1 MREEIKKIVKNYK
14 KIVPFLF
21 QLGKGKAIF
30 IWVSVAITA
39 VIPTISTIL
48 MQYMI
53 NYIQMENQ
61 EFKAILALFIL
72 YILCDI
78 FLSVI
83 AIWSNYVSMIL
94 QQRLNVE
101 IEIKIIE
108 KIKKLGLQDFETS
121 ESYNKLQRAKAQTGT
136 QVFNYF
142 SHITGIVKAVVL
154 VLGAVYILLSWS
166 VWPIIVVSTISVI
179 NMVLLLKLN
188 RYQYEVLRKRT
199 GEEREKWYYQYVLT
213 NDIAFKEIKTYGLH
227 LFFEN
232 KFLKIAQKFLQQDKE
247 IAKKNAYI
255 GEIKTFL
262 EQSTNIIVLGKIF
275 WDTYCRKMLIGS
287 TIAYIKAITNIKSN
301 VNNLFMEIASIYKE
315 SLYIS
320 QLFEFLEMETAEKN
334 SGKQKIGTIEEVK
347 ICHLNYKYKNST
359 SYVLKDINMEIR
371 RGEKLVIVG
380 KNGSGK
386 STLVKIIAGFYEDYE
401 GDIFINGINF
411 HEIDKESYRKC
422 LGILFQDYNKY
433 ELTVKENIGV
443 GSLEKINEKEDIID
457 ALKKANAPRELIK
470 NIDQQIGCW
479 FKNGR
484 QLSGGEWLRVAI
496 GRSFFRNAELYIL
509 DEPNAALDPIGES
522 NIVSSIQK
530 VLESKSC
537 IVITHHLNNIERITG
552 EVLVMDGGHILDKG
566 MHKELMESC
575 ELYKEMYQKS
585 INLK

>member
-1 MREEIKKIVKNYK
+1 MREEIKKILENYK

-21 QLGKGKAIF
+21 QLGKGKVIF
-30 IWVSVAITA
+30 IWGSVAITA

-53 NYIQMENQ
+53 NYIQMENR
-61 EFKAILALFIL
+61 EFKQILVLFIL

-101 IEIKIIE
+101 IDIKIIG

-121 ESYNKLQRAKAQTGT
+121 ESYNRLQRAKAQTGT

-179 NMVLLLKLN
+179 NMVLLFKLN
-188 RYQYEVLRKRT
+188 RYQYEILRKRT
-199 GEEREKWYYQYVLT
+199 AEEREKWYYQYVLT

-247 IAKKNAYI
+247 IAKKNAHI

-275 WDTYCRKMLIGS
+275 WDTYCGKMLIGS

-315 SLYIS
+315 SLYMS

-334 SGKQKIGTIEEVK
+334 NGKQKIECIKEVK

-359 SYVLKDINMEIR
+359 SYVLKDINMEIHK
-371 RGEKLVIVG
+371 GEKLVIVG

-386 STLVKIIAGFYEDYE
+386 STLVKVVAGFYEDYE
-401 GDIFINGINF
+401 GDIFINGTNF

-457 ALKKANAPRELIK
+457 ALKKANAPQGLIK

-496 GRSFFRNAELYIL
+496 GRSFFRDAELYIL

-530 VLESKSC
+530 VLASKSC
-537 IVITHHLNNIERITG
+537 IVITHHVNNIERITG
-552 EVLVMDGGHILDKG
+552 EVIVMDGGRIIDKG
-566 MHKELMESC
+566 MHKELIESC
-575 ELYKEMYQKS
+575 ELYKEMYHKS